1 MITQEY
7 EQLLAIETIPKLR
20 KQILCSYSF
29 TAEHFGGAS
38 LDCRNQDELFQKKLQ
53 S

>member
-1 MITQEY
+1 MNSFW
-7 EQLLAIETIPKLR
+7 KL
-20 KQILCSYSF
+20 KQFRNLDNKSYSF